1 MSSAAGFDADRL
13 ERSVEH
19 SIEYLGY
26 LEESR
31 PGPQLDNVRLHLE
44 KALLYIRGELPAPV
58 EVAASE

>member
-1 MSSAAGFDADRL
+1 MSSAAMFDVDRL

-31 PGPQLDNVRLHLE
+31 PGPGLAEVRTHLE
-44 KALLYIRGELPAPV
+44 QALMYIRGELPAPV